1 MAFLDKLGGIA
12 KSAGEKAAEAA
23 KIAGEKANTA
33 IEVGKL
39 NVKVKSE
46 ENEIDNI
53 KLALGQLVWE
63 QFLAGDELREDLSQL
78 CREIRSHQEVIAGL
92 RSQISELKE
101 KPEDG
106 EEQ

>member
-1 MAFLDKLGGIA
+1 MPFLDKLSSIA

-23 KIAGEKANTA
+23 KIAGEKANMA
-33 IEVGKL
+33 IEIGKL

-46 ENEIDNI
+46 ENEVDNI

-63 QFLAGDELREDLSQL
+63 QYLAGDELREDLSQL

-92 RSQISELKE
+92 RNQITELKE
-101 KPEDG
+101 KPDG
-106 EEQ
+106 E

>member
-1 MAFLDKLGGIA
+1 MPFLDKLSSIA
-12 KSAGEKAAEAA
+12 KTAGEKAAEAA

-33 IEVGKL
+33 IEIGKL

-63 QFLAGDELREDLSQL
+63 QYLAGDELREDLSQL

-92 RSQISELKE
+92 RNQITELKE
-101 KPEDG
+101 KPDG
-106 EEQ
+106 E